1 MHSPE
6 CRWLYLLPG
15 VEQFLNPQLR
25 CAGLIDLQSSEMG
38 VTESHGLG
46 GAAHLAAGLQE
57 DLDAA
62 LWSSAVGLPGGGRVA
77 VQQPSAH
84 TLFLAGE
91 NPLGSLE
98 VISNVRRV
106 SSV

>member
-1 MHSPE
+1 MSLFPRPTLTGPMHSPE

-25 CAGLIDLQSSEMG
+25 CAGLIDLQGSEMG

-46 GAAHLAAGLQE
+46 GAAHSAAGLQE

-62 LWSSAVGLPGGGRVA
+62 LWSSTMGLPGGGRVA
-77 VQQPSAH
+77 VAAAQCPY
-84 TLFLAGE
+84 
-91 NPLGSLE
+91 P
-98 VISNVRRV
+98 V
-106 SSV
+106 SCW